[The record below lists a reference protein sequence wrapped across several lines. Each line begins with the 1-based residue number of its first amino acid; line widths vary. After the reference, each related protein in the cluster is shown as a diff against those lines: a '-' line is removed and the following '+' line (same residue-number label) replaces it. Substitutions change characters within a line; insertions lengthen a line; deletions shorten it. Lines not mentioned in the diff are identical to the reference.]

1 MRRGKR
7 ENSKTYLLIVLS
19 VSLLSG
25 VLYFLSQP
33 KFNIF
38 PFAFLFVLPA
48 HIYWR
53 KTGDIKV
60 FFFSGF
66 FSFFFTVH
74 WITHAITHYGGFPYI
89 FALLPLSLL
98 SAVLGFFVF
107 IFGLA
112 RELISKWGRNAIPF
126 SVIDP
131 VIWVATEYIK
141 SFIFT
146 GFPWALVG
154 YSLWEK
160 TTIIQIADI
169 TGIYGVS
176 FLVMSG
182 AGLICDVYDF
192 LSKRKEVK
200 TLALSSI
207 FVSWIFALSAIYG
220 VLRKAEIDDFVRK
233 VPHSLPAVVVQPSIP
248 QDVKWTPELKRRALM
263 TNIKLTFSALDKP
276 YRNVLAVWP
285 ETALTFYLNR
295 EPELKEELISLAK
308 KGFFIIA
315 GGLGY
320 EENPKRFY
328 NRAYLITPDGEI
340 FHYDKTHLV
349 IFGEYIPL
357 RWLLEKIPFVKRIIE
372 EVEQVSGDFSPGR
385 VVSSIGDEKLKVAVP
400 ICFES
405 IFPSLVRKMVVEG
418 GNSSNNSTSKVAD
431 IIAVITNDGWFG
443 LSSGPYQHFSVSA
456 FRAVEMRRFVLR
468 SANTGISGAFSPTG
482 EVMKKTKL
490 LERTSFLV
498 MVKPL
503 KIKTFYMMYGDVFAL
518 LCLFLSLVLVGISY
532 IRHR

>member
-1 MRRGKR
+1 MREKR
-7 ENSKTYLLIVLS
+7 NSKRAFLILVL

-60 FFFSGF
+60 FFFAGF
-66 FSFFFTVH
+66 FAFFFTVH
-74 WITHAITHYGGFPYI
+74 WITHAITYYGGFPYI

-107 IFGLA
+107 IFGVA
-112 RELISKWGRNAIPF
+112 RELVSRWGKNTIPF

-131 VIWVATEYIK
+131 VIWVSTEYIK

-154 YSLWEK
+154 YSLWK
-160 TTIIQIADI
+160 KSTIIQIADI

-200 TLALSSI
+200 TLAISSL
-207 FVSWIFALSAIYG
+207 FVFGVFSLSAIYG
-220 VLRKAEIDDFVRK
+220 VIRKAEIDDLVRK
-233 VPHSLPAVVVQPSIP
+233 TPESLPVVVVQPSIP
-248 QDVKWTPELKRRALM
+248 QDIKWTPELKRKALM
-263 TNIKLTFSALDKP
+263 TNINLTFSALDKP
-276 YRNVLAVWP
+276 YRSVLAVWP
-285 ETALTFYLNR
+285 ETALTFYLDR
-295 EPELKEELISLAK
+295 EPELKAELISLAK

-320 EENPKRFY
+320 EDNPRRFY

-357 RWLLEKIPFVKRIIE
+357 RALLEKIPFVKKIIE
-372 EVEQVSGDFSPGR
+372 EVEQVSGDFSPGE
-385 VVSSIGDEKLKVAVP
+385 VVSSVGDENLRVAVP

-405 IFPSLVRKMVVEG
+405 IFPALVRKMVVKGSEDG
-418 GNSSNNSTSKVAD
+418 EVAD

-482 EVMKKTKL
+482 EVIAQTKL

-518 LCLFLSLVLVGISY
+518 LCLFLSLALVGIAY
-532 IRHR
+532 IRLR